1 MARVDMMMVPGEAAY
16 VIEINGV
23 PGFSEA
29 SIVPQQA
36 AAIGLDKRALVTR
49 LLQAATL

>member
-1 MARVDMMMVPGEAAY
+1 MMLVPGKAAH

-29 SIVPQQA
+29 SIVPKQA
-36 AAIGLDKRALVTR
+36 AVAGLDKGGLVTR
-49 LLQAATL
+49 LLQAAAL